1 MGPWLTPSPPPST
14 SVFTTRKITAGEE
27 LTIRKPRHTPASR
40 RFARPRR
47 SACERRGSDYGGKY
61 DAWRDYPVGRQTTV
75 TCPRNLTSLFPEGVP
90 WSALALITEDMLDKF
105 EPKDRGDDGEWLP
118 GRGK

>member
-1 MGPWLTPSPPPST
+1 M
-14 SVFTTRKITAGEE
+14 
-27 LTIRKPRHTPASR
+27 
-40 RFARPRR
+40 
-47 SACERRGSDYGGKY
+47 
-61 DAWRDYPVGRQTTV
+61 